1 MGRRPARRRLTP
13 RVGAVD
19 SRRGGEKRS
28 GERVRLVVGIDVGG
42 TFTDAVVL
50 DGTAGRLLHAFKVPS
65 TPGAPDRAVLD
76 CLATIAARGH
86 LLDEAVVCHGT
97 TIGTNT
103 LIEKRGARTALV
115 ATRGFKDVIE
125 LRR

>member
-1 MGRRPARRRLTP
+1 
-13 RVGAVD
+13 
-19 SRRGGEKRS
+19 
-28 GERVRLVVGIDVGG
+28 RVRLVVGIDVGG

-50 DGTAGRLLHAFKVPS
+50 DGDEGRLLHAFKVPS
-65 TPGAPDRAVLD
+65 SPGEPDRAVLD
-76 CLATIAARGH
+76 CLRTVAAREGA
-86 LLDEAVVCHGT
+86 LDRAVVCHGT

-125 LRR
+125 LRRQARPRLYDFT